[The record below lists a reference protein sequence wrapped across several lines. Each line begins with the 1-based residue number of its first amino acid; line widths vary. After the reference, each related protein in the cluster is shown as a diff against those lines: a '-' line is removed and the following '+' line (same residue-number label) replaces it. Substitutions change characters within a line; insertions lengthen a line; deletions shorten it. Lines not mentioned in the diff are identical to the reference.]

1 MKKQIILVLSFL
13 IMILC
18 LTGCSQ
24 QKTISGEKVDEM
36 TEIAN
41 GVVNQKGYVLPEGY
55 TVAYT
60 DNTTNARITI
70 TDNTNKPEVYYEIVF
85 DISKEEIEIVEILV
99 ESTLA
104 ENIINTILSLVFI
117 ILLST
122 VIIGFIIECI
132 VTLVKKLIN
141 KIRSKKE
148 QKKENKKEN

>member
-85 DISKEEIEIVEILV
+85 DISKEEIEIVEISV
-99 ESTLA
+99 ESTLVDV
-104 ENIINTILSLVFI
+104 IISAIALLVTLI
-117 ILLST
+117 ILVVL
-122 VIIGFIIECI
+122 IIEFIIE
-132 VTLVKKLIN
+132 LVKKIIN
-141 KIRSKKE
+141 KVRRKKE
-148 QKKENKKEN
+148 REQKEN

>member
-18 LTGCSQ
+18 LTGCTN

-41 GVVNQKGYVLPEGY
+41 GVVNQKGYVLPEGC

-70 TDNTNKPEVYYEIVF
+70 TDNTNNPKVYYEIVF
-85 DISKEEIEIVEILV
+85 DVSKEEIEIVEISV
-99 ESTLA
+99 ESDLA
-104 ENIINTILSLVFI
+104 NIIISTIVFLAFVIVVSVYAVCLSI
-117 ILLST
+117 D
-122 VIIGFIIECI
+122 
-132 VTLVKKLIN
+132 LVKSIIY
-141 KIRSKKE
+141 KIQIKRMKERAKKR
-148 QKKENKKEN
+148 KKN

>member
-18 LTGCSQ
+18 LTGCTNE
-24 QKTISGEKVDEM
+24 KTISGEKVDEM

-70 TDNTNKPEVYYEIVF
+70 TDNTNNPKVYYEIVF
-85 DISKEEIEIVEILV
+85 DISKEEIEIVEISV
-99 ESTLA
+99 ESDLA
-104 ENIINTILSLVFI
+104 NTIIFTIVFLAFVIVVSVYAVCLSI
-117 ILLST
+117 D
-122 VIIGFIIECI
+122 
-132 VTLVKKLIN
+132 LVKSIID
-141 KIRSKKE
+141 KIQIKRMNERAKKR
-148 QKKENKKEN
+148 KKN

>member
-85 DISKEEIEIVEILV
+85 DISKEEIEIVEISV
-99 ESTLA
+99 ESTLVDV
-104 ENIINTILSLVFI
+104 IIIAIELLVTLI
-117 ILLST
+117 ILVVL
-122 VIIGFIIECI
+122 IIEFIIE
-132 VTLVKKLIN
+132 LVKKIIN
-141 KIRSKKE
+141 KVRRKKE
-148 QKKENKKEN
+148 RKQKEN